1 MYCVQFRANGRSS
14 PICWSNIGVRVKEPL
29 AKVDVTESWCR
40 HLDSRLGSIQCQL
53 FRWTQWVQLASQM
66 FPSNVVNVLLLF
78 LSFGT
83 ISMSILWRKSDE
95 QTNPSLENF
104 SMSVIFSLSI
114 SIVLQ
119 CRWTTACP
127 QTFFLT
133 DLLSRLS
140 VSKVLNCIFLKKV
153 WASFRSSDVFLGL
166 AQYKKLP
173 LFGCF
178 CAVSCLL
185 CKWPVLDL
193 LFLCRQPLTASS
205 VSDLVSRNFA
215 DLFCSPHLHYIGCL
229 QCDHKIKLWNE
240 FILWIWIRKDG
251 FHLYLPHC
259 CQKMLSEGKWNA
271 GKLFAMIFDNGWLFK
286 SLNWRP
292 IVRCTCTLCFSF
304 RGIPT
309 PDWSWL
315 WIVWECVELDL
326 GEKKGGVEEGHSF
339 GKIDFSDF

>member
-127 QTFFLT
+127 QTFSLT

-140 VSKVLNCIFLKKV
+140 VSKVLNCIFKKKSEQ
-153 WASFRSSDVFLGL
+153 AFGHQMFFLGWHNIRNCPYL
-166 AQYKKLP
+166 DAFVLSHV
-173 LFGCF
+173 C
-178 CAVSCLL
+178 CANDQCWICSSC
-185 CKWPVLDL
+185 
-193 LFLCRQPLTASS
+193 
-205 VSDLVSRNFA
+205 
-215 DLFCSPHLHYIGCL
+215 
-229 QCDHKIKLWNE
+229 
-240 FILWIWIRKDG
+240 
-251 FHLYLPHC
+251 
-259 CQKMLSEGKWNA
+259 A
-271 GKLFAMIFDNGWLFK
+271 G
-286 SLNWRP
+286 S
-292 IVRCTCTLCFSF
+292 
-304 RGIPT
+304 
-309 PDWSWL
+309 
-315 WIVWECVELDL
+315 
-326 GEKKGGVEEGHSF
+326 H
-339 GKIDFSDF
+339 

>member
-1 MYCVQFRANGRSS
+1 MYCVQSRANGRSS

-83 ISMSILWRKSDE
+83 ISMSILWRKSDG

-229 QCDHKIKLWNE
+229 QCDHEIKTLEWVHIMNMNQKTMA
-240 FILWIWIRKDG
+240 FT
-251 FHLYLPHC
+251 FHC
-259 CQKMLSEGKWNA
+259 CRKAKNA
-271 GKLFAMIFDNGWLFK
+271 VGRQMKC
-286 SLNWRP
+286 R
-292 IVRCTCTLCFSF
+292 
-304 RGIPT
+304 
-309 PDWSWL
+309 
-315 WIVWECVELDL
+315 
-326 GEKKGGVEEGHSF
+326 
-339 GKIDFSDF
+339 